1 MLRRDA
7 LGRWPALLLLVG
19 ASAILYPLLAA
30 AALERWQPR
39 SVAWGLL
46 GIAAITLVLRRTL
59 EHRSAA
65 ALALEC
71 AAGLALIGT
80 AIVTN
85 DAAPLLLFPALVNL
99 HLAVACART
108 LRSERS
114 MIEQLAAAIQPYLL
128 HFTRTYCRRV
138 TALWTLFFAANA
150 AAIPALAFA
159 SPAGWWSVYTSR
171 IYFALVAGISAIEF
185 LVRKLVFR
193 HYGKAPIDRLLAAMF
208 PAENTERGRRSIA
221 YLDEMRRLGLK
232 TD

>member
-1 MLRRDA
+1 MAVRLA
-7 LGRWPALLLLVG
+7 PGRWLAPLVLVG
-19 ASAILYPLLAA
+19 AAAILYPLLAA
-30 AALERWQPR
+30 AALARWQPR
-39 SVAWGLL
+39 NVAFGLL
-46 GIAAITLVLRRTL
+46 AVAAITLVLRRTQKQ
-59 EHRSAA
+59 RSAA
-65 ALALEC
+65 SLALES
-71 AAGLALIGT
+71 AAALALIGT
-80 AIVTN
+80 AIATN

-99 HLAVACART
+99 HLAIACGRT

-114 MIEQLAAAIQPYLL
+114 MIERMAAAIQPYLPP
-128 HFTRTYCRRV
+128 FTRTYCHRV
-138 TALWTLFFAANA
+138 TAVWTLFFAANA

>member
-1 MLRRDA
+1 MLRQLDRSR
-7 LGRWPALLLLVG
+7 LALLLLVG
-19 ASAILYPLLAA
+19 AAAILYPLLAA

-39 SVAWGLL
+39 SVALCLL
-46 GIAAITLVLRRTL
+46 GVAGITLVLRRTQ
-59 EHRSAA
+59 ERRSVG
-65 ALALEC
+65 ALALEA

-114 MIEQLAAAIQPYLL
+114 MIERLAAAIQPYLPP
-128 HFTRTYCRRV
+128 FTRTYCRRV
-138 TALWTLFFAANA
+138 TTLWTLFFAANA
-150 AAIPALAFA
+150 ALIPALALA
-159 SPAGWWSVYTSR
+159 SPSDWWPVYTSR
-171 IYFALVAGISAIEF
+171 IYFALVAGISAVEF

-193 HYGKAPIDRLLAAMF
+193 HYGKGPIDRLFATIF
-208 PAENTERGRRSIA
+208 PAENTERGRRSVA
-221 YLDEMRRLGLK
+221 YIDEMRRLGLK